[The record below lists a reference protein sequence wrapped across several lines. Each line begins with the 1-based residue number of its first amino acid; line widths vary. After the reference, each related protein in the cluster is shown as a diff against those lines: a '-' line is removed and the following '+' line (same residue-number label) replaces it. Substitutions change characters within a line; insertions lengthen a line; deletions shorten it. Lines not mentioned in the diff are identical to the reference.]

1 MLLGAGVIFFS
12 FKVHFFG
19 NAFYSIFGLCG
30 VGLIMFLYGASRSIF
45 QGKVILDEYG
55 LYYIAYILSENLAF
69 KSAFIPFNFVE
80 ETLVYKD
87 IYLIIK
93 SKVGNKI
100 YIPVI
105 GVSHE
110 QRKIT
115 VQATY
120 YLEDKLND
128 HRKYSSN

>member
-1 MLLGAGVIFFS
+1 MLLGAGVMFSS

-30 VGLIMFLYGASRSIF
+30 VGLVMFLYGASRSIF

-55 LYYIAYILSENLAF
+55 LYYVAYILRENLAF
-69 KSAFIPFNFVE
+69 RSVFIPFSFVE

-93 SKVGNKI
+93 SKLGNKI

-105 GVSHE
+105 GACHE

-120 YLEDKLND
+120 YLEDRLAD
-128 HRKYSSN
+128 HRKHQGY